1 MTREFT
7 NSLQTYLAGN
17 SLIEVFLVSIETT
30 SGTNYFT
37 SAPFDI
43 EYNSQSWL
51 AQGDFLTIS
60 EGQETAELQ
69 IHSVNIILSA
79 VDVANVTTYGT
90 SDIINK
96 NVEIYR
102 AFLDPVTL
110 QLNGD
115 SSGDAVF
122 LAFKGK
128 IAGYQISNNVNTA
141 DIQIQV
147 SSQFINFTRKAGR
160 RSNLV
165 SFQREHPQDKSMQ
178 YSHETLTDIFWG
190 RKGI

>member
-17 SLIEVFLVSIETT
+17 SLIEIFLVSIETT

-43 EYNSQSWL
+43 AYNSQSWL

>member
-1 MTREFT
+1 MTREFSS
-7 NSLQTYLAGN
+7 SLQTYLAGN
-17 SLIEVFLVSIETT
+17 TLIEVFLVSIQTT
-30 SGTNYFT
+30 TGTNYFT
-37 SAPFDI
+37 SAPYDITFD
-43 EYNSQSWL
+43 SQTYQ
-51 AQGDFLTIS
+51 AQGDFLTLS

-79 VDVANVTTYGT
+79 VDVTNVTTYGV
-90 SDIINK
+90 SGIINK
-96 NVEIYR
+96 DVEIHR
-102 AFLDPVTL
+102 AYLDPITL
-110 QLNGD
+110 QLQGD
-115 SSGDAVF
+115 SAGDAVF

-128 IAGYQISNNVNTA
+128 VAGYQITNNINTA
-141 DIQIQV
+141 DIQLQV

-165 SFQREHPQDKSMQ
+165 SFQREHPNDHSMQ

>member
-1 MTREFT
+1 MTREFS

-17 SLIEVFLVSIETT
+17 SLVEVFLLNIQTT
-30 SGTNYFT
+30 TTTLYIT

-43 EYNSQSWL
+43 DYNGQTYQ
-51 AQGDFLTIS
+51 AQGDFLTLS

-69 IHSVNIILSA
+69 IHSVNIIISA
-79 VDVANVTTYGT
+79 VDVSNITTFGT

-96 NVEIYR
+96 DVEIRR
-102 AFLDPVTL
+102 AYLDPITN

-115 SSGDAVF
+115 SGGDAVF

-128 IAGYQISNNVNTA
+128 IAGYQISNNINTA
-141 DIQIQV
+141 DIQLQV

-160 RSNLV
+160 RSNQV
-165 SFQREHPQDKSMQ
+165 NFQREHPNDHSMQ
-178 YSHETLTDIFWG
+178 HSHETVNDIFWG
-190 RKGI
+190 KKGI

>member
-1 MTREFT
+1 MTREFS

-30 SGTNYFT
+30 TGTNYFT

-43 EYNSQSWL
+43 QYNSQNYL

-79 VDVANVTTYGT
+79 VDITNVTTYGV

-96 NVEIYR
+96 NVQIHR
-102 AFLDPVTL
+102 AFLDPITL

-128 IAGYQISNNVNTA
+128 IAGYQITNNINTA

>member
-17 SLIEVFLVSIETT
+17 SLIEIYLVSIETT
-30 SGTNYFT
+30 AGTNYFT
-37 SAPFDI
+37 SAPFDV
-43 EYNSQSWL
+43 EYDSQTWQ
-51 AQGDFLTIS
+51 AQGDFLTLS

-79 VDVANVTTYGT
+79 VDVNNVTTYGV

-110 QLNGD
+110 KLNGD
-115 SSGDAVF
+115 SAGDAVF

-165 SFQREHPQDKSMQ
+165 SFQREHPQDFSMQ